1 MFHGENCLLST
12 YRTLENKLQMLD
24 AALDI
29 GDGNIIISVILFLN
43 QTLNSNIFFTQLSKR
58 KVAIKHYANHIIENN
73 DFQKLADLYMATGNI
88 FDLKDIYCL
97 LSKDNSNQGVLYKKL
112 EQFHIHHSQNLYYA
126 EDKLEIQENMSFI
139 DFQIKNKFDTKSIIE
154 QLINLCETEWEKG
167 NGDETIL
174 NFKKQFKLDEFQ
186 YEWVVLSVLCKM
198 KNWDKLL
205 STFTKTAFLTK
216 KRALKSVIKPD
227 LFIIGLGRHNPP
239 DNIMQQFLSCIGD
252 ASKSLYLAEKFKI
265 HMYIVNYYVEQKD
278 KMSLLKYM
286 ERVETGSPAMYAI
299 QSSVNNSDIKWKN

>member
-1 MFHGENCLLST
+1 
-12 YRTLENKLQMLD
+12 
-24 AALDI
+24 
-29 GDGNIIISVILFLN
+29 
-43 QTLNSNIFFTQLSKR
+43 
-58 KVAIKHYANHIIENN
+58 
-73 DFQKLADLYMATGNI
+73 
-88 FDLKDIYCL
+88 
-97 LSKDNSNQGVLYKKL
+97 
-112 EQFHIHHSQNLYYA
+112 
-126 EDKLEIQENMSFI
+126 
-139 DFQIKNKFDTKSIIE
+139 
-154 QLINLCETEWEKG
+154 LCETEWEKG

-286 ERVETGSPAMYAI
+286 DRVETGSPAMYAI